1 METQTMSPTR
11 VKLSRENVK
20 GDFVRLV
27 NEISGQNVLNCYQC
41 GRCSAGCP
49 LTFAMKMLPNQ
60 VIRLVQLGLEEDALN
75 TNTIWVCAS
84 CLTCQARCPRG
95 VDLAKVMEALRA
107 IKLRP
112 GTGDRIKLEDI
123 SKETLAKLPQQALV
137 SGLRKLTG

>member
-1 METQTMSPTR
+1 MSPTR
-11 VKLSRENVK
+11 VKLSRDNVR
-20 GDFVRLV
+20 GDFVKLV

-60 VIRLVQLGLEEDALN
+60 VIRLVQLGLEKDALES
-75 TNTIWVCAS
+75 NTIWVCAS

-107 IKLRP
+107 IRLRP
-112 GTGDRIKLEDI
+112 GKDDRIKLEDI
-123 SKETLAKLPQQALV
+123 PKETLAKLPQQALV
-137 SGLRKLTG
+137 SGLKKLTG

>member
-1 METQTMSPTR
+1 MSPTR
-11 VKLSRENVK
+11 VKLSRENVQS
-20 GDFVRLV
+20 DFVRLV
-27 NEISGQNVLNCYQC
+27 NEISGQNILNCYQC

-60 VIRLVQLGLEEDALN
+60 VIRLAQLGLEEDALN

-112 GTGDRIKLEDI
+112 GTGDRIKLEDM